1 MMIRKKISPLSGLAM
16 LVLIGTSPLISANP
30 STGEWSKKGPNVR
43 ILHENDGSRTIFKQ
57 SPDAL
62 TLVKRN
68 ENSTGTLR
76 MLTVYRMN
84 AYGDPLS
91 CEISDGKGRLLFKVS
106 YGYHKESRRLVAED
120 MFDAQV
126 KRYVPGTT
134 NIMPVRRIYYKYDA
148 HGSRSKGIAFV
159 LKKGELAEEVFRD
172 ELSTYPK
179 QNPFKK

>member
-1 MMIRKKISPLSGLAM
+1 MIRNKLSQLGVLAM
-16 LVLIGTSPLISANP
+16 LIFIGLSQLSDGNP
-30 STGEWSKKGPNVR
+30 STGKWTKKGPNVR
-43 ILHENDGSRTIFKQ
+43 ILHENDGSRTIFRQ

-84 AYGDPLS
+84 AHGDPLS
-91 CEISDGKGRLLFKVS
+91 CEISDGKGRLLFKVA
-106 YGYHKESRRLVAED
+106 YGYHKDSRRLVAED

-126 KRYVPGTT
+126 KRFVPGTT
-134 NIMPVRRIYYKYDA
+134 DIMPVRRIYYKYDA
-148 HGSRSKGIAFV
+148 HGSRSKGVAFV
-159 LKKGELAEEVFRD
+159 LKKGELAEEAFSED
-172 ELSTYPK
+172 LSTYPR

>member
-1 MMIRKKISPLSGLAM
+1 MLRNKLSHLLA
-16 LVLIGTSPLISANP
+16 LSILFFLIGGQVAQ
-30 STGEWSKKGPNVR
+30 STPQTGKWTKKGPNVR
-43 ILHENDGSRTIFKQ
+43 VLHENDGSRTVFQQ

-68 ENSTGTLR
+68 LNSTGTLR

-134 NIMPVRRIYYKYDA
+134 TIMPVRRIYYKYDA

-159 LKKGELAEEVFRD
+159 LKQGQLAEEAFSD
-172 ELSTYPK
+172 DLSTYPR